1 MKDSLNL
8 RTGLHFK
15 CSFIGRKM
23 IQREKMI
30 FRGTDHLPQYWKRY
44 FSMSEIGKE
53 YEILYDDED
62 KDGNGNT
69 LMMSDTEYE
78 YYTNQRFFNLIKE
91 GDHILSVGYGIGLII
106 PEVKKRKGI
115 LTVLEKH
122 QRVLDLDPDLA
133 PDVEIILGD
142 VNEID
147 LSKVFGNRKFD
158 IVFLDISEPSLHL
171 ENKISVLVKDGGTFH
186 LWTHSVLPN

>member
-1 MKDSLNL
+1 
-8 RTGLHFK
+8 
-15 CSFIGRKM
+15 M
-23 IQREKMI
+23 IQRKKII
-30 FRGTDHLPQYWKRY
+30 FQGTEHLPQYWKKY

-62 KDGNGNT
+62 KQGNGHT

-78 YYTNQRFFNLIKE
+78 YYTNQRFFDLIEE

-106 PEVKKRKGI
+106 PEVKKRKAT
-115 LTVLEKH
+115 LTIIEKH
-122 QRVLDLDPDLA
+122 QRVINLEPDLDTEI
-133 PDVEIILGD
+133 EIIMGD

-147 LSKVFGNRKFD
+147 LNEVFGNRKFD

-171 ENKISVLVKDGGTFH
+171 EGKLSALVKDEGTFLMWNH
-186 LWTHSVLPN
+186 LTLSN